1 MSKGQTLD
9 EMPRTAVAG
18 IEKSGDKL
26 VIPAGWSAQQALD
39 LLKRRMA
46 YEQEEVVVNETF
58 NVFPWDGAVSLHR
71 VLTEKYGWAEAIPTP
86 GFFSDNPPQLLMV
99 ETDWNKKMQVVWG
112 RIQLPNIKGHI
123 DTGFDKKDGRFVFK
137 LTATVKRESEATV
150 QALFEEIRAYT
161 DTHSIYR
168 GKALKMRFRDDRGKT
183 LEMPEPKFLNALS
196 VDPDML
202 VYSEP
207 VMRAI
212 DTSLFT
218 PIKRVQDCIR
228 NGISLKRGV
237 LLGGTFGTG
246 KTLAAAVA
254 SRYAVEN
261 GVTYLYVPRADELAD
276 AILFAKQYQSP
287 ACVVFCED
295 IDRALAGERSVKMD
309 DILNII
315 DGIESKNSNII
326 VVLTTNELEKINAA
340 MLRPG
345 RLDAVVEVTKPD
357 ARAVEKLLRIYGKG
371 VIASDADL
379 TKAGEALK
387 GNIPAVIAEVVKRVK
402 LSQLKFQ
409 EPGTLIKEVGGD
421 AVVDAAET
429 MQQQIALLERA
440 IQGDGRDVPTLD
452 SMMRNTVRQALN
464 GQAESVKETERLME
478 GVAARVGVR

>member
-9 EMPRTAVAG
+9 EIPRTAVAA
-18 IEKSGDKL
+18 IEKSGERL
-26 VIPAGWSAQQALD
+26 IIPTGWTAQQALD

-46 YEQEEVVVNETF
+46 YEQEEVQVQETF
-58 NVFPWDGAVSLHR
+58 NVFPWDGAVSLHK

-86 GFFSDNPPQLLMV
+86 GFWSDDPPKLLMV

-112 RIQLPNIKGHI
+112 RIRLPNIRGHI
-123 DTGFDKKDGRFVFK
+123 DTGYDKKDGRFVFQ
-137 LTATVKRESEATV
+137 LTATVKRESEETV
-150 QALFEEIRAYT
+150 RQLFEEIRQYT

-168 GKALKMRFRDDRGKT
+168 GKALKMRFRDDKGKV

-202 VYSEP
+202 VYSDP

-218 PIKRVQDCIR
+218 PIRRVKDCIR

-261 GVTYLYVPRADELAD
+261 GVTYLYVPRADELSD

-357 ARAVEKLLRIYGKG
+357 AKAVERLLRIYGKG
-371 VIASDADL
+371 VIAQDADL

-409 EPGTLIKEVGGD
+409 EPGTLIQEVGGD

-440 IQGDGRDVPTLD
+440 INAGGSQEPTLED
-452 SMMRNTVRQALN
+452 AMRKTIRASMN
-464 GQAESVKETERLME
+464 GHGESIKETERLVE

>member
-1 MSKGQTLD
+1 MGTTLD
-9 EMPRTAVAG
+9 NIPRTQVAA
-18 IEKSGDKL
+18 IEKSGERL

-46 YEQEEVVVNETF
+46 YEQEEVTVNETF
-58 NVFPWDGAVSLHR
+58 NVFPWDGAVSLHK
-71 VLTEKYGWAEAIPTP
+71 VLTEKYGWAEAVPTP
-86 GFFSDNPPQLLMV
+86 GFFSDNPPQLIMV
-99 ETDWNKKMQVVWG
+99 DTDWDQKTQVVWG
-112 RIQLPNIKGHI
+112 RIVLPNIKGYI
-123 DTGFDKKDGRFVFK
+123 DTGVDKQAGRYVFK
-137 LTATVKRESEATV
+137 LTATVKRESELTV

-161 DTHSIYR
+161 YAHSIYR
-168 GKALKMRFRDDRGKT
+168 GKALKMRFRDDKGK
-183 LEMPEPKFLNALS
+183 LLDMPEPTFLNAMA
-196 VDPDML
+196 VDPSML

-218 PIKRVQDCIR
+218 PIRRVRDCLR

-246 KTLAAAVA
+246 KTMAAAVA

-276 AILFAKQYQSP
+276 AIVFAKQYQSP

-295 IDRALAGERSVKMD
+295 IDRAILAGERSVKMD

-315 DGIESKNSNII
+315 DGIDSKYSNII
-326 VVLTTNELEKINAA
+326 VVLTTNELEKIHAA

-357 ARAVEKLLRIYGKG
+357 AKAVEKLLRIYGKD
-371 VIASDADL
+371 VIAPEVDL
-379 TKAGEALK
+379 TRAGQILQ
-387 GNIPAVIAEVVKRVK
+387 GNIPAVIAEVIKRVK

-409 EPGTLIKEVGGD
+409 EPGSYITKVGEQ
-421 AVVDAAET
+421 AVIDAAET
-429 MQQQIALLERA
+429 MQQQIELLERA
-440 IQGDGRDVPTLD
+440 I
-452 SMMRNTVRQALN
+452 N
-464 GQAESVKETERLME
+464 GQPDTGSKLEHALKSVVQQAMNDDSQDVKETIRLVE
-478 GVAARVGVR
+478 GVAKRVGVK